1 MTWLKRGLL
10 ALVLTLSLALPAAA
24 ESLSFGELYS
34 GYSAEGLTF
43 SDKVQNLAGSTVT
56 MTGYMAPPLTPT
68 IRFFVLTEVP
78 MSVCPFCSTD
88 ADWPDNIVVVKLSDP
103 VTALPYDTPITV
115 TGTLETGSETDG
127 ETGFVSQLRIVADS
141 IDE

>member
-24 ESLSFGELYS
+24 EELSFGELYS
-34 GYSAEGLTF
+34 GYSSEGLTF

-68 IRFFVLTEVP
+68 IRFFVLTEVAH
-78 MSVCPFCSTD
+78 VR
-88 ADWPDNIVVVKLSDP
+88 LSLLLHGCGL
-103 VTALPYDTPITV
+103 A
-115 TGTLETGSETDG
+115 GQHCGG
-127 ETGFVSQLRIVADS
+127 ETVRSGNGPAL
-141 IDE
+141 